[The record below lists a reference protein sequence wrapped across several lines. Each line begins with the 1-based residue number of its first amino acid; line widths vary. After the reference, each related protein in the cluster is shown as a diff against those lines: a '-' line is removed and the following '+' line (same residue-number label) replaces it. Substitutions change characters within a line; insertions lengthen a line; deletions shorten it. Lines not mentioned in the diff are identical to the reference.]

1 MYKIHMFYMC
11 RHVAEEV
18 SAVQRTFRTASQG
31 QEHLRYH
38 QRSRPSEHS
47 AGQYIQLSILLSPLD
62 ISVQLFK
69 NILLECVTK
78 FLILRVLNQNCHFS
92 QD

>member
-1 MYKIHMFYMC
+1 MC

-47 AGQYIQLSILLSPLD
+47 SGQYMQLSILLSPLA
-62 ISVQLFK
+62 ISVQSFI

-78 FLILRVLNQNCHFS
+78 FMILRVFNGNCHFS
-92 QD
+92 QE